1 MGGVEEEAARGASL
15 FLLPAVLFR
24 ECFALGASVF
34 RAPVNF
40 RFLLFIVHCWWTR
53 QLRVGRQSRYHIC
66 VGLWIIMWLHM
77 KPSASHGGERPWAK
91 GENLGHERRA

>member
-1 MGGVEEEAARGASL
+1 MCIQVFYFTAQDCDSNGGPDNSG
-15 FLLPAVLFR
+15 
-24 ECFALGASVF
+24 
-34 RAPVNF
+34 
-40 RFLLFIVHCWWTR
+40 
-53 QLRVGRQSRYHIC
+53 VGRQSRYHIC